1 MLNSLKYILKSLNLP
16 KNVGYKVALA
26 GRIDSKK
33 KSRVIYFTRGNIPL
47 QVFKK
52 NMNFAYAQSSA
63 RIGTF
68 GIKI

>member
-1 MLNSLKYILKSLNLP
+1 MRSLNLP
-16 KNVGYKVALA
+16 KNIGYRIALA

-33 KSRVIYFTRGNIPL
+33 KSRLIYFTRKNNPL

-52 NMNFAYAQSSA
+52 NMNFAYAQSNA